1 MHWGKAALCFLI
13 GVSSMCA
20 QAGRAADAP
29 SLLGIRLGEPLE
41 TQLGACPGTDLRWTD
56 GARPCWRQA
65 AGGGRTVALPRRLQ
79 SVSATLAV
87 RHLTEV
93 QGRVVEVE
101 LEFRPEDA
109 RRVQQLIEA
118 EFGQPAEVEAYE
130 RHSRVG
136 GVSRHRAF
144 TWKAG
149 GLTVVLQPLG
159 PSDRGSVRAFLDQW
173 AEAESLRQRE
183 RAERDR
189 RAVEAKSEALRR
201 QAATPAAAVNEALLR
216 RDTAAVQALLA
227 RRPDL
232 AVAPS
237 DGTTVLHT
245 AAVTW
250 GDVDVL
256 RRLLDAGAPVDRRN
270 DAGRTPLA
278 EALAS
283 AHYRSEDDGATR
295 LIAVFDLLVRRG
307 AQAQARGRDGRAP
320 MTHVLGSRALLP
332 VAEHMLRAGV
342 PLPEDALLA
351 LLAGGATDE
360 DLRRAPRLMA
370 GVTPAHAAAR
380 APDGA
385 TPLHLAAQGANTL
398 DTLGGL
404 IEFAAPIEA
413 RGPSGRTPFLEAC
426 VHGNLAAMALLARHG
441 AQVHAKDD
449 DGATALHLA
458 APFARVAQIRWL
470 VTQGVDA
477 GARDG
482 AGRRALELALTSERF
497 AQRPQAEQREI
508 ATLLGGG
515 GRTAR

>member
-20 QAGRAADAP
+20 QADRRTDAP
-29 SLLGIRLGEPLE
+29 SVLGIRLGEPLE
-41 TQLGACPGTDLRWTD
+41 TQLGACPGADLRWTD
-56 GARPCWRQA
+56 GARPCWRPA
-65 AGGGRTVALPRRLQ
+65 ADGGRTVALPRRLQ

-101 LEFRPEDA
+101 LEFGPEDA
-109 RRVQQLIEA
+109 RRVQQHFEA
-118 EFGQPAEVEAYE
+118 ALGQPTEVEVYE

-136 GVSRHRAF
+136 GVSRHRAL
-144 TWKAG
+144 TWKVAG
-149 GLTVVLQPLG
+149 ITVFLQPLA
-159 PSDRGSVRAFLDQW
+159 PSDRGSARAILDRW
-173 AEAESLRQRE
+173 AEGESARQRAQ
-183 RAERDR
+183 AERDR
-189 RAVEAKSEALRR
+189 RAVEAKSEALQR

-216 RDTAAVQALLA
+216 RDAAGLKALLA

-232 AVAPS
+232 AVAPL

-256 RRLLDAGAPVDRRN
+256 RRLLDAGAPVDARD

-278 EALAS
+278 QALAS
-283 AHYRSEDDGATR
+283 AHYRSEDDAVAR
-295 LIAVFDLLVRRG
+295 LIAVFDLLVQRG
-307 AQAQARGRDGRAP
+307 AQAQARGHDGRAP
-320 MTHVLGSRALLP
+320 MLHVLGSRALLP

-342 PLPEDALLA
+342 PLPEEALLA
-351 LLAGGATDE
+351 LLAGGAGDE

-370 GVTPAHAAAR
+370 GLTPAHAAAR
-380 APDGA
+380 APDGV
-385 TPLHLAAQGANTL
+385 TPLHLAAQTAHTL
-398 DTLGGL
+398 GILGGL
-404 IEFAAPIEA
+404 LEFGVPIDA
-413 RGPSGRTPFLEAC
+413 RGPSGRTAFLEAC
-426 VHGNLAAMALLARHG
+426 VHGHVAAMALLARHG

-470 VTQGVDA
+470 VTQGADT
-477 GARDG
+477 GARDA
-482 AGRRALELALTSERF
+482 AGRRALDLALASERF
-497 AQRPQAEQREI
+497 AQRTPAEQREI
-508 ATLLGGG
+508 VTLLGGG

>member
-1 MHWGKAALCFLI
+1 MHWGKAALCFLT

-20 QAGRAADAP
+20 QADRPAEAP
-29 SLLGIRLGEPLE
+29 SFLGIRLGEPLE
-41 TQLGACPGTDLRWTD
+41 PQLGACPATDLHWTD
-56 GARPCWRQA
+56 GARPCWRPA
-65 AGGGRTVALPRRLQ
+65 AGGGRAVALPRGLQ

-87 RHLTEV
+87 HHLTEA
-93 QGRVVEVE
+93 QGQVVEVE
-101 LEFRPEDA
+101 LEFRPEEA
-109 RRVQQLIEA
+109 RRVQQHLEAAFGKPAEA
-118 EFGQPAEVEAYE
+118 EVYE

-136 GVSRHRAF
+136 GLTRHRAL
-144 TWKAG
+144 TWKRAG
-149 GLTVVLQPLG
+149 ITVFLQPLAA
-159 PSDRGSVRAFLDQW
+159 SDLGSVRAILDRW

-183 RAERDR
+183 QAERDQ
-189 RAVEAKSEALRR
+189 RAVQAKSDALRR
-201 QAATPAAAVNEALLR
+201 EAATPAAAAEAALLR
-216 RDTAAVQALLA
+216 RDAAGLKALLA

-237 DGTTVLHT
+237 AGTTVLHT

-256 RRLLDAGAPVDRRN
+256 RRLLDAGAPVDARN

-278 EALAS
+278 EALAH
-283 AHYRSEDDGATR
+283 AHYRSEDDAVAR
-295 LIAVFDLLVRRG
+295 LIAVFDLLVGRG
-307 AQAQARGRDGRAP
+307 AQAQARDRDGRAP

-360 DLRRAPRLMA
+360 DLRRAPRVMA
-370 GVTPAHAAAR
+370 GLTPAHAKAR
-380 APDGA
+380 AADGG
-385 TPLHLAAQGANTL
+385 TPLHLAAQSAHTL
-398 DTLGGL
+398 GTLGGL
-404 IEFAAPIEA
+404 IEFGAPIDA
-413 RGPSGRTPFLEAC
+413 RGPSGRTPFLHAC
-426 VHGNLAAMALLARHG
+426 FHGPVEAMALLARHG
-441 AQVHAKDD
+441 AKLHARDD
-449 DGATALHLA
+449 DGSTALHLA

-470 VTQGVDA
+470 VTQGVDP

-482 AGRRALELALTSERF
+482 AGRRALDLALASERF

-508 ATLLGGG
+508 VTLLGGG